1 MIPIQR
7 HQLSTITMTSHL
19 SQTKPEGSTAPRRE
33 ISWQQEMKQAIR
45 SSRELCLF
53 LNLPPESLATEDND
67 FPVFVPRSFAAR
79 MNPGDPADPLL
90 LQVVA
95 QAKESVITD
104 GDTKDPNGEAEV
116 VLAAGILQKYSSRA
130 LLITS
135 GACAVHCRYCFR
147 RHYPY
152 SESPSGLE
160 QWRNS
165 LDMIAQDPQIEEVIL
180 SGGDPLI
187 LSDQGIGQL
196 LSELAD
202 IPHVKHVRFHTRTPV
217 VIASRI
223 TTPLIRQLNSTR
235 LKIWFVIHSNHA
247 HELDG
252 EVLTSLSK
260 LQQAGIPILNQAV
273 LLRGVNDSEEALYGL
288 CKRLI
293 DAQIIPYYL
302 HQLDDVAGAA
312 HFHVSA
318 ERGKEL
324 IAAIRKR
331 LPGYAIPRYVKEIA
345 GEQSKTVLA

>member
-1 MIPIQR
+1 
-7 HQLSTITMTSHL
+7 MTSHL
-19 SQTKPEGSTAPRRE
+19 SQTKQADRSASNAEN
-33 ISWQQEMKQAIR
+33 SWHYEMKQAIR
-45 SSRELCLF
+45 SSHELCVYLKIS
-53 LNLPPESLATEDND
+53 PHTIDAEEND

-79 MNPGDPADPLL
+79 MKPGDPADPLL

-95 QAKESVITD
+95 QAKESVTTD
-104 GDTKDPNGEAEV
+104 GYARDPNGENDA
-116 VLAAGILQKYSSRA
+116 VLAAGVLQKYSSRA

-152 SESPSGLE
+152 SESPTGLE

-165 LDMIAQDPQIEEVIL
+165 LDIISRDPKIEEVIL

-187 LSDQGIGQL
+187 LSDRAIGRL

-202 IPHVKHVRFHTRTPV
+202 IPHIKHVRFHTRTPV
-217 VIASRI
+217 IIASRI
-223 TTPLIRQLNSTR
+223 TTALIAQLKSTR

-247 HELDG
+247 NELDG
-252 EVLTSLSK
+252 EVLTGLSK
-260 LQQAGIPILNQAV
+260 VQQIGIPVLNQAV
-273 LLRGVNDSEEALYGL
+273 LLRNINDSETALYNL

-293 DAQIIPYYL
+293 DAQITPYYL
-302 HQLDDVAGAA
+302 HQLDEVAGAA
-312 HFHVSA
+312 HFHVSV